1 MPSTKRTGHNTGS
14 AAAPPLT
21 LYLVGYLSES
31 ILPAFISSSVAERRR
46 LQDQLLQIRDTKGKT
61 ELLEE
66 PLLEGSPA
74 R

>member
-1 MPSTKRTGHNTGS
+1 MGS
-14 AAAPPLT
+14 AAAPPPT

-31 ILPAFISSSVAERRR
+31 ILPAFISSSVAERGR

-66 PLLEGSPA
+66 PLLEGNPA